1 MNIVIAKCNYDNFEI
16 ALVLI
21 TQRYVTKF
29 TVSNSFSDQFSCH
42 SVRSL
47 TEEFMWYHWLTMLLA
62 EVALAAHVQANPK
75 FRDCVEISHVSFR
88 FILATHGLVLFWRR
102 SKKRIC
108 FTFIIY
114 LVLNRTKNK
123 SDFYLLTTMISEL
136 SYF

>member
-75 FRDCVEISHVSFR
+75 FRDCVEILIF
-88 FILATHGLVLFWRR
+88 LFAHMYV
-102 SKKRIC
+102 
-108 FTFIIY
+108 FD
-114 LVLNRTKNK
+114 L
-123 SDFYLLTTMISEL
+123 YLLLMA
-136 SYF
+136 